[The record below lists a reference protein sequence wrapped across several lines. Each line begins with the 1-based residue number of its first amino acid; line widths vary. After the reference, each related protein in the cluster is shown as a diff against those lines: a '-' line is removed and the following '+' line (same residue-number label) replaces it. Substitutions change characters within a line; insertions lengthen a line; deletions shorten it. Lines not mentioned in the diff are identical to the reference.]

1 VNAFG
6 IIHRRQ
12 QQVMV
17 RWLAIGDGARAN
29 RSKRPTALG
38 IEDEAVPLGSVVA
51 VVLAESFNHY
61 ARDESILNTAG
72 DLVTAHQGPPGTQY
86 HLLARCQGLP
96 IELVGVGGRALV
108 ES

>member
-1 VNAFG
+1 V
-6 IIHRRQ
+6 IVQ
-12 QQVMV
+12 
-17 RWLAIGDGARAN
+17 WLAIGDGARAD

-38 IEDEAVPLGSVVA
+38 IEDEAVPLGGVVA
-51 VVLAESFNHY
+51 VVLAESFNQY

-86 HLLARCQGLP
+86 NLLARCQGLP
-96 IELVGVGGRALV
+96 IELVGVRGRALV